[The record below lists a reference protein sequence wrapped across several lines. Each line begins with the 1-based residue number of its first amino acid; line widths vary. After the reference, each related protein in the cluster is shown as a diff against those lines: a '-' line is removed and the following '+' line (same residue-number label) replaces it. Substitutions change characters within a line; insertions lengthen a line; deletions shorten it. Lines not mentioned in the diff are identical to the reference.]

1 MLPEKEGAEKPR
13 FEDCRLGNA
22 DRFGP
27 TSFPKWLMQNNFARL
42 TRLVGFSLERFYFW
56 SMLIPKIVRARA
68 FTQSHLANSSGQW
81 LLRSQD
87 TGGAFSLHSG
97 TMAPG
102 AGAPLH
108 VHTREDETFYVLA
121 GEVEAIAGDER
132 QTLRTGDCIF
142 LPRGVP
148 HRLHNVSSEPAQVLM
163 LIQPAGLEEFFEEVE
178 RLSKNGPPQPEALRE
193 LTARFGIRP
202 VSA

>member
-1 MLPEKEGAEKPR
+1 
-13 FEDCRLGNA
+13 
-22 DRFGP
+22 
-27 TSFPKWLMQNNFARL
+27 MQNNFARRA
-42 TRLVGFSLERFYFW
+42 RLVGFSLERYYSG
-56 SMLIPKIVRARA
+56 SMAILSSKIVLARA

-132 QTLRTGDCIF
+132 QALRSGDCIF
-142 LPRGVP
+142 LPREVP
-148 HRLHNVSSEPAQVLM
+148 HRLQNVSSEPAQVLM

-178 RLSKNGPPQPEALRE
+178 RLSKSGPPQPEALRD

-202 VSA
+202 VSGRFPSGERWLESNQ

>member
-1 MLPEKEGAEKPR
+1 MKPVAPGSRLRNPLRWPQPVKDVTLRTR
-13 FEDCRLGNA
+13 F
-22 DRFGP
+22 
-27 TSFPKWLMQNNFARL
+27 TFAQL
-42 TRLVGFSLERFYFW
+42 TRLVGFSLERYYSG
-56 SMLIPKIVRARA
+56 SMAILSPKIVLARA

-87 TGGAFSLHSG
+87 TGAAFSLHSG

-132 QTLRTGDCIF
+132 QSLRTGDCIF

-148 HRLHNVSSEPAQVLM
+148 HRLHNVSSESAQVLM

-178 RLSKNGPPQPEALRE
+178 RLSKSRPPQPEALRE